1 MTNKRGFTLVELL
14 GVIVVIVILGGLAAV
29 SINYI
34 VQNSKKSVY
43 KNYESALKGATEN
56 YLIEN
61 PDKIPEEPTSDND
74 FKRSDKITYD
84 VLTTGLFM
92 DKIKDPNGGNCD
104 SSYVVIK
111 RGKDIAN
118 NYNLTYE
125 YCLICDN
132 YITKSDD
139 YICKKDT

>member
-1 MTNKRGFTLVELL
+1 MKNKKAFTLVELL
-14 GVIVVIVILGGLAAV
+14 AVIVVIAILGGLAAV

-43 KNYESALKGATEN
+43 KNYESALKTAAEN

-61 PDKIPEEPTSDND
+61 TDKLPPEPGEGVEFT
-74 FKRSDKITYD
+74 KSDKITYG
-84 VLTTGLFM
+84 VLTSGLFM
-92 DKIKDPNGGNCD
+92 DEIKDPNGGNCD
-104 SSYVVIK
+104 GYVIIK
-111 RGKDIAN
+111 RGKDIGF

-125 YCLICDN
+125 YCLMCDN

-139 YICKKDT
+139 YVCKKDT